1 MLYQTELR
9 SRSKCFLI
17 YGIGQSL
24 QGFFSEFS
32 ALGLIPRS
40 WLIMVLRSTNTRMKF
55 RLFLLLS
62 FLVAWMPVQGQNP
75 GALRVFIRAGEK
87 THGPGQHDGP
97 VFLRDWT
104 KLLTARGAKVDG
116 KIGFPSGEQLENTDV
131 MVLYAAEA
139 GTVAAADRVNLEK
152 FLKRGGG
159 LVVIHDSVCGTD
171 PQWWKTVIGG
181 AWEHGFSKWF
191 EGDVSMYFTDY
202 KHELT
207 EGVSNWDFDDEIYWD
222 LRMMPEAKVLA
233 ASYAPDKRAS
243 KGGRIMPSVYDIV
256 PQMWV
261 YEKDNYRAFVSIPG
275 HNTKSFGLPHFRG
288 MLLRGIAW
296 AGKREMNSLCSKV
309 ELESFRY
316 PEGGPSHPEKTLSQI
331 RTWPEFTTSL
341 AAAEPMVQKPM
352 SVDWDPAGRM
362 WVAEAVEYPAKTDK
376 TRPARDRISILEDT
390 NGDGVMDKKTIFYEG
405 LELVTSFVFYKDGV
419 IVSQAPDVLFV
430 RDTNGDGKGDKVEK
444 VYTGF
449 GTFDTHA
456 VISNLRWGMDGWI
469 YATVGYSRGDIKSG
483 DGTKYFGKI
492 NDGVF
497 RFKADGTA
505 IEQFSSKGS
514 NTWGV
519 DVAPDGEVFYSQAN
533 GNHIDHVVMPEGV
546 LARGKVGN
554 ATSYKNIEDHNK
566 AFPAR
571 DYHQQ
576 AYVQIDWVG
585 NWTAAAGACVYNGGA
600 WPAKWDYTFTVT
612 EPTLNLVHL
621 DLLKANGPTFTAS
634 RPSEYP
640 ESEIVA
646 STDLWFRPI
655 HTRIGPD
662 GALYTLDFYNQAAV
676 HNDTR
681 GPKHGPNNAA
691 VRPDRDHYFGR
702 VWRTQHKDAK
712 KWVVPNLSKASSAE
726 LVQALNH
733 LNGTVR
739 MNAQRLLVERGGGD
753 SVAALNA
760 VAMNADAAV
769 LTRVNAAWTGLG
781 ITQTQS
787 SEVLTAL
794 WKSGNAVLQRTAMQ
808 MVRNTPLP
816 ADLSQNF
823 GAWTPLLIGMAE
835 GVRANDDRT
844 RLEVLMAFA
853 VNETPWY
860 KTDESADVRKYL
872 IESFDFLKDHWSQSA
887 MVAYYKNAPVQFL
900 KTALENGS
908 EYLRIPVTELS
919 RVIASSDDSSQV
931 AAVVL
936 ALARQSGDGG
946 LKALA
951 LGSLSQN
958 LKPSIVPTWSGELQE
973 ALASL
978 LGEKDPAVPA
988 AVLPL
993 ISRWDKEGKMA
1004 SQTGA
1009 LVAQMINQVND
1020 ASQTD
1025 DQRAQLATS
1034 LLAVR
1039 QVDAKILP
1047 AVAKIAG
1054 SNASAELQ
1062 RRVIDA
1068 LGNSGDPAAGA
1079 AITESFSKLPSAA
1092 QEAAFTQIIKRA
1104 EWASVFVEALA
1115 SKKIALALLNP
1126 VSVGR
1131 LRTHANKGVSDRAIA
1146 VINDLRGPEMKEKN
1160 ALIALLTPEV
1170 EKVGNSAKGK
1180 ELFTQNCAACH
1191 KFNGAG
1197 RDLAPD
1203 LTGMGVHGVGEL
1215 LVHIIDP
1222 NRVVEPNYLSWS
1234 FDTLDG
1240 ETYDGIVGREN
1251 RESVLIR
1258 TAVNDLELKT
1268 AKIKSRRN
1276 TGRSLMPDGFEAL
1289 EAAGLRD
1296 LLTYLTEGDLRFRA
1310 LDFGNAFT
1318 ANSTR
1323 GIYVSTESA
1332 GESIHFKRFGLI
1344 KAGGVPF
1351 EVANPARTANGNNV
1365 VVLKGGEGF
1374 ARTLPQKVEI
1384 NGHGVKAKRLHFLGG
1399 IGGWAFPCCG
1409 NDRHENLPVAK
1420 VTVNYTEGEP
1430 EIITLTNGVEVADYI
1445 GEFDVPGS
1453 KKVDDIVRSGQVRWF
1468 TKSLKRGGAIKTI
1481 TLESFSNFVAPTFV
1495 AITADTGDGPVE
1507 AATTAPA
1514 ALSVTARTLIVGGNS
1529 SHDFNKWFNEVDTAT
1544 LKAAGIPANY
1554 TEATD
1559 QVGGVLKD
1567 LDVLYLSN
1575 NKPFPNAATRDGISA
1590 FALSGKGL
1598 MLVHAA
1604 LWYSWND
1611 WSAYNSGM
1619 VGGGA
1624 RSHDKYGEFEVTVD
1638 QPDHPIMAG
1647 VPKTFRL
1654 SDELYHFEGGVKN
1667 AKITVLATGR
1677 NAAGKSWPVVWVT
1690 SHPTAKIACMS
1701 LGHDG
1706 ASHNL
1711 KAYQTILK
1719 NMHGFVSGKT
1729 K

>member
-1 MLYQTELR
+1 MY
-9 SRSKCFLI
+9 
-17 YGIGQSL
+17 
-24 QGFFSEFS
+24 
-32 ALGLIPRS
+32 
-40 WLIMVLRSTNTRMKF
+40 RMKF
-55 RLFLLLS
+55 RLLLLLS
-62 FLVAWMPVQGQNP
+62 FLVAMAPVQGQNAGP
-75 GALRVFIRAGEK
+75 LRVFIRAGEK
-87 THGPGQHDGP
+87 THGAGQHDGP
-97 VFLRDWT
+97 VFLKDWT
-104 KLLTARGAKVDG
+104 KLLTERGAKVDG
-116 KIGFPSGEQLENTDV
+116 KVGFPSGTQLENTDV
-131 MVLYAAEA
+131 VVMYAAEA
-139 GTVAAADRVNLEK
+139 GTVVGEDRANLEK

-159 LVVIHDSVCGTD
+159 LVAIHDSVCGTD

-207 EGVSNWDFDDEIYWD
+207 EGVSNWDFDDEIYYD
-222 LRMMPEAKVLA
+222 LRMMPEAKVLC
-233 ASYAPDKRAS
+233 ASYAPDKRNS
-243 KGGRIMPSVYDIV
+243 KGGRIMPSVYEIV

-316 PEGGPSHPEKTLSQI
+316 PEGGPSRPEATLAQIKTWS
-331 RTWPEFTTSL
+331 EFTTSL
-341 AAAEPMVQKPM
+341 AAAEPLVQKPM

-362 WVAEAVEYPAKTDK
+362 WVLEAVEYPAKTDK
-376 TRPARDRISILEDT
+376 NRPAKDRISILEDT
-390 NGDGVMDKKTIFYEG
+390 TGDGVMDKKTVFYEG
-405 LELVTSFVFYKDGV
+405 LELATSFVFYKDGV

-430 RDTNGDGKGDKVEK
+430 RDTNGDGKAETVEK

-483 DGTKYFGKI
+483 DGSKYFGKI

-497 RFKADGTA
+497 RFRPDGSG
-505 IEQFSSKGS
+505 IEQYSSKGS

-519 DVAPDGEVFYSQAN
+519 DIAPDGEVFYSQAN

-546 LARGKVGN
+546 LTRAKVGN
-554 ATSYKNIEDHNK
+554 ATSFKNIEDHNK

-571 DYHQQ
+571 EYHQQ

-585 NWTAAAGACVYNGGA
+585 NWTAAAGACIYNGGA

-621 DLLKANGPTFTAS
+621 DMLKANGPTFTAS
-634 RPSEYP
+634 RPGEYP
-640 ESEIVA
+640 DSEIVA

-662 GALYTLDFYNQAAV
+662 GALYILDFYNQAAI

-702 VWRTQHKDAK
+702 VWRVQHKDAK
-712 KWVVPNLSKASSAE
+712 KLVIPNLTKASSAE
-726 LVQALNH
+726 LVQALKH
-733 LNGTVR
+733 ANGTVR
-739 MNAQRLLVERGGGD
+739 MNAQRLLIETTPNLET
-753 SVAALNA
+753 VAAVQALA
-760 VAMNADAAV
+760 LSSDAST
-769 LTRVNAAWTGLG
+769 LTRVNAAWTALG
-781 ITQTQS
+781 IARAQN
-787 SEVLTAL
+787 SEMLTAL
-794 WKSGNAVLQRTAMQ
+794 WKSGSPVLQRTAMQ
-808 MVRNTPLP
+808 MLRHTALP
-816 ADLSQNF
+816 ADLSQDF
-823 GAWTPLLIGMAE
+823 QAWGPLLMGMGEAIRTADE
-835 GVRANDDRT
+835 RT
-844 RLEVLMAFA
+844 RLEILMTFA
-853 VNETPWY
+853 MSETRWY
-860 KTDESADVRKYL
+860 ETDESAGARKYL
-872 IESFDFLKDHWSQSA
+872 LETFEFLKDSWSQSA
-887 MVAYYKNAPVQFL
+887 MVAYYKKAPVQFL
-900 KTALENGS
+900 RTAMEVGGD
-908 EYLRIPVTELS
+908 YLRIPVVELS
-919 RVIASSDDSSQV
+919 RVIASSEDSSK
-931 AAVVL
+931 AGALVV
-936 ALARQSGDGG
+936 ALARQSGGEA
-946 LKALA
+946 LKVVALE
-951 LGSLSQN
+951 SLSAN
-958 LKPSIVPTWSGELQE
+958 LKPSVVPTWSSELQE
-973 ALASL
+973 ALAAL
-978 LGEKDPAVPA
+978 LASKDPAVPTA
-988 AVLPL
+988 TLPL
-993 ISRWDKEGKMA
+993 ISRWDKDGKMA
-1004 SQTGA
+1004 AQTA
-1009 LVAQMINQVND
+1009 TLVEQMITQVND
-1020 ASQTD
+1020 ASQSD

-1034 LLAVR
+1034 LIAVR
-1039 QVDAKILP
+1039 QVNAKIMP
-1047 AVAKIAG
+1047 AVANIAG
-1054 SNASAELQ
+1054 SNASADLQ

-1079 AITESFSKLPSAA
+1079 AITRVFSQLPASA
-1092 QEAAFTQIIKRA
+1092 QEAAFAQLIKRA
-1104 EWASVFVEALA
+1104 EWSLGLVEALA
-1115 SKKIALALLNP
+1115 SKKIALSLLNP
-1126 VSVGR
+1126 VSIGR
-1131 LRTHANKGVSDRAIA
+1131 LRTHANRGVSERAIA

-1170 EKVGNSAKGK
+1170 EKPGNSARGK

-1191 KFNGAG
+1191 KFNGDG

-1203 LTGMGVHGVGEL
+1203 LTGMGVHGAAEL

-1251 RESVLIR
+1251 RESVFIR
-1258 TAVNDLELKT
+1258 TAVGDLELKT
-1268 AKIKSRRN
+1268 AKIKNRRN

-1296 LLTYLTEGDLRFRA
+1296 ILTYLTEGDSRFRV
-1310 LDFGNAFT
+1310 LDLGQAFT

-1323 GIYVSTESA
+1323 GIYVSSESA
-1332 GESIHFKRFGLI
+1332 SESVQFKRFGLM

-1351 EVANPARTANGNNV
+1351 EVANPAKTANGNNV
-1365 VVLKGGEGF
+1365 VVLKGGEGL
-1374 ARTLPQKVEI
+1374 ARTFPEKVEI
-1384 NGHGVKAKRLHFLGG
+1384 DGHGVKAKRLHFLGG
-1399 IGGWAFPCCG
+1399 VGGWAFPCCG
-1409 NDRHENLPVAK
+1409 TDRHENLPVAK
-1420 VTVNYTEGEP
+1420 VTVNYGDGQSEV
-1430 EIITLTNGVEVADYI
+1430 IILTNGVEFADYI

-1453 KKVDDIVRSGQVRWF
+1453 KRVEDIVKSGQVRWF
-1468 TKSLKRGGAIKTI
+1468 TKVLKREAAIKTI

-1495 AITADTGDGPVE
+1495 AITADNGDQAVQK
-1507 AATTAPA
+1507 ADAAPA

-1529 SHDFNKWFNEVDTAT
+1529 SHDFNKWFNEVDSAT
-1544 LKAAGIPANY
+1544 LKAAGIAANY

-1559 QVGGVLKD
+1559 QVGAVLKD

-1575 NKPFPNAATRDGISA
+1575 NKPFPDAATRDGIFA
-1590 FALSGKGL
+1590 FADAGKGL

-1604 LWYSWND
+1604 LWYSWNN
-1611 WSAYNSGM
+1611 WPSYNAGL

-1624 RSHDKYGEFEVTVD
+1624 RGHDKYGEFEVTVV

-1647 VPKTFRL
+1647 VPKTFKL
-1654 SDELYHFEGGVKN
+1654 SDELYHYEGGSKN

-1677 NAAGKSWPVVWVT
+1677 NAAGETWPVVWVT
-1690 SHPTAKIACMS
+1690 THPKAKIACMS
-1701 LGHDG
+1701 LGHD
-1706 ASHNL
+1706 ASAHNH
-1711 KAYQTILK
+1711 KAYQTLLK
-1719 NMHGFVSGKT
+1719 NMHDYVSGKV